1 MNSYKKN
8 FKNIKINILGCG
20 SSLGVPV
27 IACSCQVCTSNDP
40 KNKRSRCSLTISV
53 NDKLILVDSGP
64 DIRVQLMNA
73 KITHVDSVILTHGHA
88 DHINGLDDL
97 RVFTKEK
104 PLNIHTNK
112 ETIEIIKRHFNYLI
126 DTSHFVL
133 HEEQYNKK
141 LSILGVDFTFLR
153 QNHGNIESI
162 GVKLEDFVYANDLD
176 SFPEETIEHLTNT
189 RYWVVDCVN
198 YSSND
203 KHFGL
208 DSVLS
213 WAKKLK
219 LKRIYLTNMSHRL
232 DYNKLI
238 EELPGNVIPAYDG
251 LEINFT
257 F

>member
-1 MNSYKKN
+1 
-8 FKNIKINILGCG
+8 
-20 SSLGVPV
+20 
-27 IACSCQVCTSNDP
+27 
-40 KNKRSRCSLTISV
+40 
-53 NDKLILVDSGP
+53 
-64 DIRVQLMNA
+64 MNA

-126 DTSHFVL
+126 DTCHFVL
-133 HEEQYNKK
+133 HEEEYNKK

-162 GVKLEDFVYANDLD
+162 GVKLDDFVYANDLD

-198 YSSND
+198 YSSNN